1 MLKREI
7 NIIKQKSGMTLVEV
21 LTAMTILTLVIF
33 CFSPLFLSY
42 YNSIVIAGNEMKD
55 VYEDSGYLQKV
66 ISSRKENIDEYAK
79 HYSGNFNHV
88 MTVKSPTSGTE
99 VSINASGKF
108 LGGAID
114 EESTLRPFET
124 GYVTAVSNY
133 ESNRILCFPT
143 TITDDFKEKFI
154 TVVYDGGRFD
164 SGNFSSDGPYK
175 LYVTQNGTRKRLT
188 SGQEYTIARY
198 EGQDD
203 MLLITLRGG
212 SDICFENS
220 PLVFDY
226 NNGEAVKEIEID
238 APTAIMVGE
247 KAKDQNYYYYVTR
260 GHVDKDGKLE
270 IIQKSMTGAPLTSA
284 MNDVSWVSADAS
296 DGYKDTDEAGN
307 PTLTA
312 KEKYGYYI
320 MCGDNGQVRRFW
332 RNEKTGN
339 YYWGGDF
346 TYNTTIINDEE
357 NSSNSK
363 YITELKKSTDVSYKY
378 AYHSAYNPQG
388 EPLTTGF
395 VLTRWF
401 DTGLGKSKTD
411 VSLVSCNV
419 MSLTALQDFD
429 SVSSLTKMYVS
440 NGKIYYTRTHKKDNR
455 MIAST
460 HDDTSTYKKLE
471 TAFSEKKI
479 GGVALQDL
487 SYDNQNSRY
496 FFMGMNQATRWF
508 NYGSDE
514 INKYFDWTGQ
524 EKNDNLITLTCA
536 EGIQMTGNLTSSNGY
551 YTTSKDFGDG
561 GKKTGTSSYKSG
573 SHQYPSASYSL
584 YCGYIPA
591 TMDAWATNSYNNR
604 KGAIL
609 HDNVSYNRNDDE
621 WIDAD
626 FIGSNID
633 SKIVE
638 GTVKYLAKNNSF
650 RYWSK
655 WKGTFGFVPY
665 GAITD
670 DSVGERTIV
679 FRRFRYPVG
688 DWRNDTVLYYPY
700 QNINYGI
707 LGKFWDGTGTVP
719 VEYANIANRL
729 DPYGLVISST
739 EDSNKKKQR
748 YTTAGKVVDI
758 TVSYLSN
765 PLAIH
770 RSLNPTDDLSYDY
783 SNDKGN
789 FVFLWSNS
797 RDTATYLDVASTK
810 VPNGDKDIPIT
821 LMVGYTMGGLTEVY
835 SSGSVYNNAIM
846 NNGLVLLRAGS
857 VNAGYPTSL
866 GEGFAGIGS
875 DRNTDEEKATDH
887 DGYKLDA
894 ESNVFHQFYY
904 LNSRTDDKDGDEKSV
919 KPESGD
925 HIGNLYGSFFWQNN
939 RHIDYV
945 SQNGEAPDDPTANN
959 TGSYNYLRCHPLSNT
974 KVNCVE
980 WGVTWNDNPEAMWG
994 TENGT
999 LISWI
1004 CEIADENGDGNTVNS
1019 GLDPKYF
1026 NDRATYAEFQSYRW
1040 IMNVSSVSVDK
1051 KKFGTELGT
1060 GKKFA
1065 VKDSSYKDTVGAN
1078 GVTFNVSSLN
1088 ETDLKKNYLGFYDK
1102 HTRKAGIWTSAG
1114 FISILESINDIE
1126 YSDDIWVAA
1135 GDQSGQNP
1143 ATFCPSGTTYGEA
1156 TVKPYIDK
1164 DGDGEGGSW
1173 INVRMW
1179 HDVKGSNVY
1188 AEYDKNGKVI
1198 ASSRNTNYFWSAVQI
1213 SENPNYN
1220 IEQINC
1226 INGIWMATG
1235 YVDKNDN
1242 DEYDD
1247 GEKTVICWTRDPS
1260 KPCGVPGGWSED
1272 VAVWKYQGGS
1282 DPWHEMTAAEIGG
1295 INSVAARD

>member
-66 ISSRKENIDEYAK
+66 ISSRKEDIDEYAK

-124 GYVTAVSNY
+124 GYVTAVSKK
-133 ESNRILCFPT
+133 SNRILCFPT

-154 TVVYDGGRFD
+154 TVVYDGGTFD
-164 SGNFSSDGPYK
+164 SGDFSSEGPYK
-175 LYVTQNGTRKRLT
+175 LYVTQNGTREPLT

-198 EGQDD
+198 KDKDNKDQDD

-247 KAKDQNYYYYVTR
+247 KASDNEYYYYVTR

-307 PTLTA
+307 PTLTS

-332 RNEKTGN
+332 RNENTGN

-363 YITELKKSTDVSYKY
+363 YISELKKSIGVSYKY
-378 AYHSAYNPQG
+378 AYHDDFTPTG
-388 EPLTTGF
+388 DPLTSGF
-395 VLTRWF
+395 VLTRWR
-401 DTGLGKSKTD
+401 DTGIGKNND

-429 SVSSLTKMYVS
+429 SVSGLARMYVS
-440 NGKIYYTRTHKKDNR
+440 DGKIYYSRVHKEANR
-455 MIAST
+455 YLASNSDSLKT
-460 HDDTSTYKKLE
+460 YSGMESAITAGKIDGKTIEKLGFNNTLST
-471 TAFSEKKI
+471 
-479 GGVALQDL
+479 DL
-487 SYDNQNSRY
+487 
-496 FFMGMNQATRWF
+496 FMRMNQATRWF
-508 NYGSDE
+508 KYGSDE

-524 EKNDNLITLTCA
+524 QKNDNLITLTCA
-536 EGIQMTGNLTSSNGY
+536 EGIQMTGNLSSSNGY
-551 YTTSKDFGDG
+551 YTTSADFGNSG
-561 GKKTGTSSYKSG
+561 GKTGTSSYYSG
-573 SHQYPSASYSL
+573 TLEYPTKSYSL
-584 YCGYIPA
+584 YCGYVPA
-591 TMDAWATNSYNNR
+591 VMDVWATSSYVGKN
-604 KGAIL
+604 GVTL
-609 HDNVSYNRNDDE
+609 HDNVDYN
-621 WIDAD
+621 
-626 FIGSNID
+626 
-633 SKIVE
+633 K
-638 GTVKYLAKNNSF
+638 GTENVNSF
-650 RYWSK
+650 KDSSIASQAVDGTAYYTDSSYKHWSV
-655 WKGTFGFVPY
+655 WKGTFGIIPY
-665 GAITD
+665 GNITG
-670 DSVGERTIV
+670 SNVGERIV
-679 FRRFRYPVG
+679 MFRASRQPSWFE

-700 QNINYGI
+700 KNINYGI
-707 LGKFWDGTGTVP
+707 LGKFWDGTTSTVP
-719 VEYANIANRL
+719 VDFSNISNL
-729 DPYGLVISST
+729 LNTYGLTVSSI
-739 EDSNKKKQR
+739 EDSSVKKQQ
-748 YTTAGKVVDI
+748 YTTAGRVIDI

-770 RSLNPTDDLSYDY
+770 RSLNPTDDKSFDM
-783 SNDKGN
+783 SNDRKN
-789 FVFLWSNS
+789 FIFLWSNS
-797 RDTATYLDVASTK
+797 RDTATYLDIASTK

-821 LMVGYTMGGLTEVY
+821 LMVGYTMGGLTEVI
-835 SSGSVYNNAIM
+835 GGHSVYANTIM

-857 VNAGYPTSL
+857 VDAGYPTSL
-866 GEGFAGIGS
+866 SEGLLGLGS
-875 DRNTDEEKATDH
+875 NRNTNEEKAVDH
-887 DGYKLDA
+887 DGYKLDS

-904 LNSRTDDKDGDEKSV
+904 LNSRTKSSDGKEPYRGAENHV
-919 KPESGD
+919 GD
-925 HIGNLYGSFFWQNN
+925 LYGANYWENN
-939 RHIDYV
+939 RHINYV
-945 SQNGEAPDDPTANN
+945 SVNGGEPDDPSKTN

-980 WGVTWNDNPEAMWG
+980 WGVTWDDNPEAMWG

-999 LISWI
+999 LLSWDVDI
-1004 CEIADENGDGNTVNS
+1004 DKMKDSKVS
-1019 GLDPKYF
+1019 SVDW
-1026 NDRATYAEFQSYRW
+1026 NDRSVDAEFQSYKW
-1040 IMNVSSVSVDK
+1040 ILNVSGVGAEK
-1051 KKFGTELGT
+1051 GELGEAKT
-1060 GKKFA
+1060 FAIEGSSTALNTNYKETIGAHSGKKNDYAAQKF
-1065 VKDSSYKDTVGAN
+1065 VLGKDIPEVYM
-1078 GVTFNVSSLN
+1078 
-1088 ETDLKKNYLGFYDK
+1088 GFYDK
-1102 HTRKAGIWTSAG
+1102 WTRLSEIWKGAG
-1114 FISILESINDIE
+1114 FISILETINDIE

-1135 GDQSGQNP
+1135 GNQSGQNP
-1143 ATFCPSGTTYGEA
+1143 ATFCPPGTKRGNV
-1156 TVKPYIDK
+1156 TVKPYINLK
-1164 DGDGEGGSW
+1164 GDGKGGSW

-1179 HDVKGSNVY
+1179 YDVKGTGKY
-1188 AEYDKNGKVI
+1188 AEYNADGSIKE
-1198 ASSRNTNYFWSAVQI
+1198 SNTEYYWSAVQI
-1213 SENPNYN
+1213 STNPNYN
-1220 IEQINC
+1220 IQQINC

-1235 YVDKNDN
+1235 YVDKNN
-1242 DEYDD
+1242 NGEYDD

-1260 KPCGVPGGWSED
+1260 IPCGMPGGWSED

-1282 DPWHEMTAAEIGG
+1282 DPWHQMTAEEIGG
-1295 INSVAARD
+1295 INSVATRD